1 MTEPRTMP
9 LAMPLTDQTRQDI
22 AHRTA
27 RLLLQIGAVEL
38 AGERPFILSSG
49 VASPVYINVRR
60 VISHPAIREKLM
72 HFATEILDAEIG
84 RDRIDAIA
92 GAETAGIPFAAFLA
106 MQTGLPMQYVRK
118 RAQGFGPGAMIEG
131 DSHPGQRVLLV
142 EDLTTD
148 GASKIRFCEAMR
160 QAGVEVGDVLMLFQ
174 YDIFPQTRA
183 ALADHGL
190 RLHAL
195 ATWADI
201 LHVAR
206 ADATFESPQLD
217 LIEAFLNAPLAW
229 SATHG
234 GASRLSY

>member
-1 MTEPRTMP
+1 
-9 LAMPLTDQTRQDI
+9 MPLTAETRRDI
-22 AHRTA
+22 ASRTA
-27 RLLLQIGAVEL
+27 RLLLQIGAVDI
-38 AGERPFILSSG
+38 AGDRPFILSSG

-72 HFATEILDAEIG
+72 HFAAEILDAEIG

-106 MQTGLPMQYVRK
+106 MRTGLPMQYVRK

-160 QAGVEVGDVLMLFQ
+160 AAGVEVSDVLMLFQ
-174 YDIFPQTRA
+174 YDIFPESRA
-183 ALADHGL
+183 ALRAHGL

-201 LHVAR
+201 LRVAR
-206 ADATFESPQLD
+206 TDATFDPCRLD
-217 LIEAFLNAPLAW
+217 RIEAFLNAPLLW
-229 SATHG
+229 SAAHG
-234 GASRLSY
+234 GASRLTF